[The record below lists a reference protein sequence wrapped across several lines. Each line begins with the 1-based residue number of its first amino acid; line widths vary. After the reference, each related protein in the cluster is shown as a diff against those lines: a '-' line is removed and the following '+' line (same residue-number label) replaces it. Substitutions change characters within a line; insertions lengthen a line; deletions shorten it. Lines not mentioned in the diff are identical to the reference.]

1 MQADSQQIPQLDLKK
16 PITRLYESLYIP
28 FLKLKLLLVL
38 LPFST
43 KLGIVILEEKT
54 KISET
59 KIRISMIATI
69 LILCFGLFSSD
80 LHVFIPGNTVPP
92 NTQQIQVEAPVVNTT
107 SEPVVEEEVPISD
120 ESLPSPEQQA
130 LLQRL
135 SNYSKENNLII
146 ETIPESRE
154 EQILQFEQYESY
166 LQRNPGTPIIYLN
179 AAILAFSLEY
189 ENLGT
194 FYLDQA
200 ILLNPDLKEIVN

>member
-120 ESLPSPEQQA
+120 ESLPSPDQQA

-135 SNYSKENNLII
+135 SNYSKENNLTI

-166 LQRNPGTPIIYLN
+166 LQRNPGTPAIYLN